1 MKKII
6 TTAVLLSG
14 VMAYAQE
21 GRVGINTEQPNA
33 TLEVKS
39 KTGTTNATK
48 NLQLTNANGKNLVTV
63 LDNGYVGINNSTPG
77 SPLTIEGEA
86 NGVSAIALVNSKKK
100 DDNALM
106 SMIRFLDS
114 DRMPYGYVGEGSPIY
129 KQFYL
134 GAYDDYATGVI
145 SHKLDMSRVVNM
157 RLSQSLQNNVF
168 NLSMTDT
175 SISSDP
181 NKQVKSIYADENMN
195 LRISNIIAGA
205 PIVEKLVVDGA
216 VKIGNT
222 TNACTASNRG
232 TIKYENDNFYGCK
245 STGWVLLNN

>member
-6 TTAVLLSG
+6 TIAVLLSG
-14 VMAYAQE
+14 VVVYAQE
-21 GRVGINTEQPNA
+21 GRVGINIEKPTA

-39 KTGTTNATK
+39 RKGATDATK

-63 LDNGYVGINNSTPG
+63 LDNGYVGINNTNPTA
-77 SPLTIEGEA
+77 PLVIEGES
-86 NGVSAIALVNSKKK
+86 NEDNSIILKNSKKK
-100 DDNALM
+100 DDNALI
-106 SMIRFLDS
+106 SVLRFQDS
-114 DRMPYGYVGEGSPIY
+114 EGSPYGYLGEGSPIY

-145 SHKLDMSRVVNM
+145 SHKLDMSRVVHM
-157 RLSQSLQNNVF
+157 RLSQSVQNNVF
-168 NLSMTDT
+168 DITITDR

-181 NKQVKSIYADENMN
+181 DKQVKSIYADENMN
-195 LRISNIIAGA
+195 FRISNIVAGGS
-205 PIVEKLVVDGA
+205 IVEKLVVDGA

>member
-63 LDNGYVGINNSTPG
+63 LDNGYVGINNTNPTA
-77 SPLTIEGEA
+77 PLVIEGES
-86 NGVSAIALVNSKKK
+86 NEDNSIILKSSKKK
-100 DDNALM
+100 DDNALI
-106 SMIRFLDS
+106 SILRFQDS
-114 DRMPYGYVGEGSPIY
+114 AGDPYGYVGEGSPIY

-134 GAYDDYATGVI
+134 GAYDDYATGVV
-145 SHKLDMSRVVNM
+145 SHKLDMSRVVGIK
-157 RLSQSLQNNVF
+157 LSQSLQNNVF
-168 NLSMTDT
+168 NLSITDT
-175 SISSDP
+175 SISDP
-181 NKQVKSIYADENMN
+181 NKRIKSIYADENMN
-195 LRISNIIAGA
+195 FRISNIVAGA